1 MHRHSLEAQAAL
13 WSRED
18 SHRASIWVL
27 DQARF
32 LQSATAVERLAFTTT
47 GANSRLKTP
56 ALKVTRHRELPI
68 PQYVG
73 HMPRDTEHSHGQ
85 KYVMIL
91 DMDLLPISE
100 GPMSAVKENM
110 LSSADFVGS
119 RQC

>member
-27 DQARF
+27 DLARF

-47 GANSRLKTP
+47 GTNSRLKTLD
-56 ALKVTRHRELPI
+56 LKVTRSKEMPI
-68 PQYVG
+68 PQNAG
-73 HMPRDTEHSHGQ
+73 NMPTDTEHSHGP

-100 GPMSAVKENM
+100 GPMSAAKGNM